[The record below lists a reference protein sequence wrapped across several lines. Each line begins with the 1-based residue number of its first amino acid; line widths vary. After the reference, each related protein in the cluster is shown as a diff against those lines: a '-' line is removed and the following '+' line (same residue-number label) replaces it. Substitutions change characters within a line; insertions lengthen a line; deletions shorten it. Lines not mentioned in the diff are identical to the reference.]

1 MQALVEEA
9 LRKEHVSIVLPLDG
23 KFKAGKQVPS
33 QEQTKLRQRNVQ
45 ELLFE
50 LLLWEQTQATASDKE
65 AEDTVGWGRQGSQP
79 EGR

>member
-23 KFKAGKQVPS
+23 KFKTSKQVPS
-33 QEQTKLRQRNVQ
+33 QEQTELRQRNVQ

-50 LLLWEQTQATASDKE
+50 LLLREQTQATASDKE
-65 AEDTVGWGRQGSQP
+65 AEVTVG
-79 EGR
+79 